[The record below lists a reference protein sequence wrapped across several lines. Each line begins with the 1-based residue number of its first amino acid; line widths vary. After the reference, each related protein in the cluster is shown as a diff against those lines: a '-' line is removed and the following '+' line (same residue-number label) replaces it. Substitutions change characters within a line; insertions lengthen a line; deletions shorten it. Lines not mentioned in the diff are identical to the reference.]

1 MEEMTETLLTPSK
14 ISAWLECAHS
24 MTLRRLQERGSLT
37 PLPSVAGDLAELLI
51 EKGMSHEDAC
61 LRSFEA
67 QGRDVVRVPPRQPAE
82 AFADWVE
89 RVAPLWHDGHDVL
102 YQMPLL
108 SGGIR
113 GIADFVVQVPGEPG
127 AYEPVDAKLTRAA
140 ARPGHVLQLCFYAE
154 AIQAV
159 VGIAPRQMHLW
170 LGSGAIETLPVDQFS
185 PYWRRLRRQVSRHL
199 LDEGGDATAP
209 EQCAHCAIC
218 EFAPVCEAE
227 WRRND
232 SLVWVAS
239 LGVAERHTLEHAGVT
254 RLGELAARD
263 RGPAL
268 APERWH
274 RHHRQAVL
282 QVSSRERPQEQPP
295 FELIERSDDPFYG
308 RGLELLPA
316 PDDGDVFF
324 DFEGHPFWT
333 PQAELLFLAGM
344 SYWTD
349 PGGWHYEA
357 RWAHDLDEQREMLD
371 GVVDF
376 FRERRSRFP
385 GMHVYH
391 YNHTER
397 SAIERFVVGT
407 PTEAVFDQLVR
418 TGLFVD
424 LYTVVRNAVRAGV
437 ESYGLKA
444 MEKLT
449 GFERQGGIERGA
461 GAVVEY
467 EQYVRTRNPHILEGI
482 ARYNRDD
489 VDATRSLR
497 QWLITLRPPDMAW
510 RPAVLATEEEGAVDE
525 AVRILGGY
533 PTGSVER
540 LVGDLTGYWRRERS
554 ATTTPK
560 FAAASAGLDVL
571 LGDPDYLAA
580 LRAVG
585 APEPV
590 PVRGRPDALRHRVT
604 VTWPE
609 QPLDEAFSARGSV
622 LLVFDDGE
630 PGYGSIA
637 DMDGDLR
644 TATIRWT
651 PSSADDVRVPVVA
664 IRDDYFPPR
673 DKAVALAELAHLL
686 AFPTPDETVNP
697 VAAELLAAR
706 PPRFVAGGGPPTGE
720 FRDDVAEIL
729 AWSTE
734 LDGSYVAIQ
743 GPPGTGKTY
752 RGARLVAHLLESG
765 LRVGVTAMSHAAIDN
780 LLGAA
785 QRELKKQGA
794 LDAVRAVRWGGD
806 TSKRLDGVVYT
817 SSKRE
822 LIESNAMNLVAGSP
836 WLWARSGMRPYP
848 VDVLIID
855 EAGQLALADAVACTS
870 GARNLILLGD
880 PLQLAQVAQA
890 DHPGDAGSSVLAHV
904 LGPHAT
910 IPTSAGVF
918 LTESRRMHPD
928 VCRYISHQIYEDRLT
943 SHPACARQTTVL
955 GTGLRWIRVT
965 HTDRSTSSPEEA
977 TAISQAVG
985 QLVGTPWT
993 DHEGRRRLLVPS
1005 DFMVV
1010 APFNDQVR
1018 TIRDH
1023 LGADGLGE
1031 VQVGTVDKFQ
1041 GREAPVV
1048 FFSMTTSSAAD
1059 LVRGAEFLF
1068 SRHRLNVAISRARCL
1083 AVVVSTEELL
1093 EMRARSTEE
1102 MHLIATLNAFVEDA
1116 LEWHPAQPPA

>member
-1 MEEMTETLLTPSK
+1 MSETLLTPSK

-37 PLPSVAGDLAELLI
+37 PLPSPAGDLADLLM

-82 AFADWVE
+82 PFADWVE

-108 SGGIR
+108 FGGIR

-127 AYEPVDAKLTRAA
+127 VYEPVDAKLTRAA

-154 AIQAV
+154 AIHAV
-159 VGIAPRQMHLW
+159 LGIAPRQMHLW
-170 LGSGAIETLPVDQFS
+170 LGSGVIETLSVDQFS
-185 PYWRRLRRQVSRHL
+185 PYWRRLRRQVARHL
-199 LDEGGDATAP
+199 LDEGDEATAP

-218 EFAPVCEAE
+218 EYAPVCEAE

-239 LGVAERHTLEHAGVT
+239 LGGAERHVLERAGVT
-254 RLGELAARD
+254 RLGDLAALD

-274 RHHRQAVL
+274 RHHRQALL
-282 QVSSRERPQEQPP
+282 QVSSRERPQERPP
-295 FELIERSDDPFYG
+295 FEIIEPSNDPFYG

-324 DFEGHPFWT
+324 DFEGHPFWS
-333 PQAELLFLAGM
+333 PQAELLFLAGL
-344 SYWTD
+344 SYRTG
-349 PGGWHYEA
+349 PGEWHYEA
-357 RWAHDLDEQREMLD
+357 RWAHDLDAQRDLLD
-371 GVVDF
+371 GLTDF
-376 FRERRSRFP
+376 FRERRTRFP

-418 TGLFVD
+418 TGIFVD
-424 LYTVVRNAVRAGV
+424 LYSVVRNAVRAGV

-449 GFERQGGIERGA
+449 GFERRGGIERGA

-467 EQYVRTRNPHILEGI
+467 EHYVQTRNPAILEGI

-497 QWLITLRPPDMAW
+497 EWLVTLRPADMAW
-510 RPAVLATEEEGAVDE
+510 RPAVLATEEEGALDE

-533 PTGSVER
+533 PAGSVER

-560 FAAASAGLDVL
+560 FAAAGAGLDVL
-571 LGDPDYLAA
+571 LGDTDYLAA
-580 LRAVG
+580 LRAEG
-585 APEPV
+585 APELA
-590 PVRGRPDALRHRVT
+590 PVRGGSGALRHRVS

-609 QPLDEAFSARGSV
+609 QPVDEAFAKGGSV

-630 PGYGSIA
+630 PGYGSIGTFSA
-637 DMDGDLR
+637 ELR

-651 PSSADDVRVPVVA
+651 PASAGDGRVPVVA

-673 DKAVALAELAHLL
+673 DKAVALAVLAQRL
-686 AFPTPDETVNP
+686 AFPTENEPVNP
-697 VAAELLAAR
+697 VASELLAAR
-706 PPRFVAGGGPPTGE
+706 PPRFVAGGGPPAGE
-720 FRDDVAEIL
+720 FRDDVAEML
-729 AWSTE
+729 AWSTQ

-752 RGARLVAHLLESG
+752 RGALLVAHLLESG

-780 LLGAA
+780 LLKAA
-785 QRELKKQGA
+785 HRQLKKQGA

-806 TSKRLDGVVYT
+806 PTGGLAGVTYT
-817 SSKRE
+817 NSKRE
-822 LIESNAMNLVAGSP
+822 LIESNRMNLVAGSP
-836 WLWARSGMRPYP
+836 WLWARSGMHPFP

-870 GARNLILLGD
+870 GARNLIVLGD

-910 IPTSAGVF
+910 IPSRAGVF

-928 VCRYISHQIYEDRLT
+928 VCQYISHQIYEDRLT
-943 SHPACARQTTVL
+943 SHPACARQATVL
-955 GTGLRWIRVT
+955 GTGLRWIRVS

-977 TAISQAVG
+977 SAIAQAIG

-993 DHEGRRRLLVPS
+993 DHEGRQRPLEPS
-1005 DFMVV
+1005 EFLVV

-1023 LGADGLGE
+1023 LKAHRLGD

-1041 GREAPVV
+1041 GREAAVV

-1093 EMRARSTEE
+1093 ETRARSTEE
-1102 MHLIATLNAFVEDA
+1102 MRLIATLNAFVEGA

>member
-1 MEEMTETLLTPSK
+1 MTETLLTPSK

-24 MTLRRLQERGSLT
+24 MTLRRLEERGAIT
-37 PLPSVAGDLAELLI
+37 PLPSPAGDLADLLM

-67 QGRDVVRVPPRQPAE
+67 QGRDVVRVPPREPAE
-82 AFADWVE
+82 DFADWVE
-89 RVAPLWHDGHDVL
+89 RVAPLWHEGHEVL

-113 GIADFVVQVPGEPG
+113 GIADFVIQVPGEAG
-127 AYEPVDAKLTRAA
+127 TYEPVDAKLTRAA

-154 AIQAV
+154 AIHAV
-159 VGIAPRQMHLW
+159 LGTEPRQMHLW
-170 LGSGAIETLPVDQFS
+170 LGSGEIETLVVDQFS
-185 PYWRRLRRQVSRHL
+185 PYWRRLRRQVARHL
-199 LDEGGDATAP
+199 LDEGDEATEP

-218 EFAPVCEAE
+218 EYAPVCEAE

-239 LGVAERHTLEHAGVT
+239 LGAAERHVLEHAGVS

-282 QVSSRERPQEQPP
+282 QVSSRERPEEPPP
-295 FELIERSDDPFYG
+295 FELIEASDDPFYG

-333 PQAELLFLAGM
+333 PQAELLFLAGL
-344 SYWTD
+344 SYRTAS
-349 PGGWHYEA
+349 GAWHYEA
-357 RWAHDLDEQREMLD
+357 RWAHDLDAQREMLD
-371 GVVDF
+371 GLVDF
-376 FRERRSRFP
+376 FGERRTQFP

-407 PTEAVFDQLVR
+407 PTEAVFDQLVH

-424 LYTVVRNAVRAGV
+424 LYAVVRNAVRVGV

-467 EQYVRTRNPHILEGI
+467 ENYLKTHDSRILDAI

-497 QWLITLRPPDMAW
+497 QWLVALRPPDMVW
-510 RPAVLATEEEGAVDE
+510 RPAVLVAEEDEDIVDE

-533 PTGSVER
+533 PAASVER

-560 FAAASAGLDVL
+560 FAAAAAGLDVL
-571 LGDPDYLAA
+571 LGDTNYLAA
-580 LRAVG
+580 LRASG
-585 APEPV
+585 EPAAV
-590 PVRGRPDALRHRVT
+590 AVRGRPDALRYEVA
-604 VTWPE
+604 VSWPE
-609 QPLDEAFSARGSV
+609 QPVDEAFAARGSV
-622 LLVFDDGE
+622 LLIFDDGE
-630 PGYGSIA
+630 PGFGTIRGF
-637 DMDGDLR
+637 DGDLR
-644 TATIRWT
+644 TAMIRWAPT
-651 PSSADDVRVPVVA
+651 SLDDLRVPIVA
-664 IRDDYFPPR
+664 IRDDFFPPH
-673 DKAVALAELAHLL
+673 DKAVALAELAHRL
-686 AFPTPDETVNP
+686 AFPGGAEAVNP
-697 VAAELLAAR
+697 VATELLAAR

-720 FRDDVAEIL
+720 FRDDVGEML
-729 AWSTE
+729 ACSTE

-752 RGARLVAHLLESG
+752 RGARLVAHLIESG

-785 QRELKKQGA
+785 HRELSEQGA
-794 LDAVRAVRWGGD
+794 LEGVRAVRWGGD
-806 TSKRLDGVVYT
+806 SRKRLDGVIYT
-817 SSKRE
+817 SSRHA
-822 LIESNAMNLVAGSP
+822 LIESNQMNLVAGSP
-836 WLWARSGMRPYP
+836 WLWARTGMRPYP

-855 EAGQLALADAVACTS
+855 EAGQLALADAVACTNA
-870 GARNLILLGD
+870 ARNLILLGD

-910 IPTSAGVF
+910 IPTAAGVF

-943 SHPACARQTTVL
+943 SHPACASQSTVL
-955 GTGLRWIRVT
+955 GTGLRWIRVS
-965 HTDRSTSSPEEA
+965 HTDCSTSSPVEA
-977 TAISQAVG
+977 SAIAQAVA
-985 QLVGTPWT
+985 QLLGTPWT
-993 DHEGRRRLLVPS
+993 DHQGRTRPLEPA

-1023 LGADGLGE
+1023 LDGQRLGD

-1048 FFSMTTSSAAD
+1048 FFSMTTSSAAE

-1083 AVVVSTEELL
+1083 AVVISTEELL
-1093 EMRARSTEE
+1093 ETRARSTEE
-1102 MHLIATLNAFVEDA
+1102 MRLIATLNAFVEDA
-1116 LEWHPAQPPA
+1116 LEWYPAQPPE